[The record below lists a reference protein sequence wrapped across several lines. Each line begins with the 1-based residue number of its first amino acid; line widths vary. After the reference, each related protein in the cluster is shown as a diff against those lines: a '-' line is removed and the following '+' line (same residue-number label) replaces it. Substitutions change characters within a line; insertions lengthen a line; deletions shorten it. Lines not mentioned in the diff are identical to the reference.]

1 MNTGH
6 GFPVPPSS
14 HFPFDLMMFPFRA
27 SPLPTALFSVLLL
40 TSAAHSQ
47 VRGGYETFTS
57 ENNADSWLLYDDSDS
72 EFYTPAWDLSQIGNP
87 EIFGYVRPNSSIA
100 MFADSLSSDAAFVGD
115 FSAEKISGL
124 SCDAYVD
131 DALSLLGADFYF
143 VSEGV
148 FYFSIV
154 FGYPDYF
161 SADGWDYMETS
172 FKDDPWYVYENGN
185 FVEVEITDVI
195 LSSITEVGVEF
206 FSTSDAP
213 ADIIVAIDNFSL
225 IPEVI
230 VPKMSIARNGGNI
243 ELGFQRETGQIYD
256 IEQSSNLSGW
266 NGLPGYSDITG
277 TGTFTAS
284 RPIGTRRFFR
294 LAINEFFTP
303 IPDIAPP
310 TP

>member
-1 MNTGH
+1 MKPHLHSILAVAFFSTAILT
-6 GFPVPPSS
+6 
-14 HFPFDLMMFPFRA
+14 PF
-27 SPLPTALFSVLLL
+27 
-40 TSAAHSQ
+40 AHSQ

-57 ENNADSWLLYDDSDS
+57 ENNADSWGLYDYSDS
-72 EFYTPAWDLSQIGNP
+72 SFYTPAWDLSQIGNP
-87 EIFGYVRPNSSIA
+87 EIFGYIRPNSSIA
-100 MFADSLSSDAAFVGD
+100 MFADSLSSDASFVGD

-131 DALSLLGADFYF
+131 DAISLLGADFYF
-143 VSEGV
+143 VSDEV
-148 FYFSIV
+148 FYFSNV

-172 FKDDPWYVYENGN
+172 FKDDPWYVYENGS

-243 ELGFQRETGQIYD
+243 ELGFQCEIGQIYD
-256 IEQSSNLSGW
+256 ILQSANLQNW
-266 NGLPGYSDITG
+266 AELPGYGGIIGDGAFIATD
-277 TGTFTAS
+277 
-284 RPIGTRRFFR
+284 PIANHKFFKVGSE
-294 LAINEFFTP
+294 AFFSP
-303 IPDIAPP
+303 IPDIGPP